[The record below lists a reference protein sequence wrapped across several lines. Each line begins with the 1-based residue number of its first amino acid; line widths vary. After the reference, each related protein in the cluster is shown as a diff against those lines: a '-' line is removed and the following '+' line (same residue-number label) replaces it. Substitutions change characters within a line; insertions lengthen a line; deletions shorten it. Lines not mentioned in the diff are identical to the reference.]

1 MSGASG
7 VALPELRIV
16 ELAAVTP
23 HEDFDNRRIV
33 TLAERLVRE
42 GVLKDPPIVAPIGD
56 GRYVVLDGANR
67 TSALKHLGYRDALV
81 QLVDYRSVA
90 LSTWHHLVVGLTAD
104 AIAEGL
110 AGVPGLFVDAT
121 TLEGARASLSAR
133 DAVAYAAY
141 PDGAVVTL
149 HGGADLVER
158 AELLRRVVS
167 VYNGRADIH
176 RVLAFDLGS
185 LVGHYER
192 IGALVVFP
200 PFGADDILS
209 LVRRGG
215 ALPSGISRHVI
226 PGRALRVNYSM
237 ADLADEA
244 PRADKN
250 RHLDE
255 WIRRKRQANQIR
267 SYEEATVLYDE

>member
-1 MSGASG
+1 MSESAGG
-7 VALPELRIV
+7 ALPELRIV

-42 GVLKDPPIVAPIGD
+42 GVLKDPPIVAPMGD

-67 TSALKHLGYRDALV
+67 TSALKHLGFRDALV
-81 QLVDYRSVA
+81 QIVDYRSVA
-90 LSTWHHLVVGLTAD
+90 LATWHHLVVGLSAD
-104 AIAEGL
+104 TIRNDL
-110 AGVPGLFVDAT
+110 ADVPGLLVDT
-121 TLEGARASLSAR
+121 TNLAAAQAALSAR
-133 DAVAYAAY
+133 DAVAYAQFA
-141 PDGAVVTL
+141 DGAVVTL
-149 HGGADLVER
+149 HGGTDLIAR
-158 AELLRRVVS
+158 SELLRRVVS

-176 RVLAFDLGS
+176 RVLSFDLAS
-185 LVGHYER
+185 LEGHFEDV
-192 IGALVVFP
+192 GALVVFP
-200 PFGADDILS
+200 TFGPDDILT
-209 LVRRGG
+209 LVRGGG

-237 ADLADEA
+237 ALLADEA
-244 PRADKN
+244 PREDKN
-250 RHLDE
+250 RHLGE